1 MSGLIAAAVLAMLA
15 SAPTPPA
22 APAKAGAAV
31 TTKRT
36 NVGEAKRLYSIGEQA
51 MGKGRATEAV
61 DLWKRAILLLPATQ
75 DYDDLRH
82 RLVLRLGYGMMVASE
97 SSGQRAY
104 AVDAAQMLD
113 RYAARHEQL
122 FGDGEKAEKQRAEV
136 YELLYEVETKLDATR
151 GTPDADAPPEIATTT
166 PDEGAPELE
175 QRKVSVPGKRKLARP
190 SVDDPQVRARLNSR
204 ATNVETGLV
213 MAAPGFQKVHSARG
227 QVRMHG
233 LARPVGTGV
242 GSADLQSLAR
252 AAFVSVR
259 PALRACFAQA
269 FARTPT
275 EYVDTQAELV
285 VEADGSVSAAEIVG
299 RSVVD
304 ATGSKCVRERLADA
318 SIADGAPG
326 ERMRLRVPLLFY
338 WQQEIVIDEAT
349 GQTGRDMDFLF
360 RPRTPNE
367 GQVSPMPP
375 IEGRDFR
382 KPQST
387 TW

>member
-1 MSGLIAAAVLAMLA
+1 MTGLITAAVWAWLA
-15 SAPTPPA
+15 SAPTDAA
-22 APAKAGAAV
+22 APAERGTAV
-31 TTKRT
+31 TTNRT

-61 DLWKRAILLLPATQ
+61 ALWKRAILLLPATK

-82 RLVLRLGYGMMVASE
+82 RLVLRLGYGMMLASE

-113 RYAARHEQL
+113 RYAARHEEL
-122 FGDGEKAEKQRAEV
+122 FGDGEKAEQQRAEV
-136 YELLYEVETKLDATR
+136 YELLYEVETKLEATR
-151 GTPDADAPPEIATTT
+151 GKPDADAPPEVAATT

-213 MAAPGFQKVHSARG
+213 MAAPGFQKLHPARG
-227 QVRMHG
+227 LVRMHG
-233 LARPVGTGV
+233 LARPIGSSN
-242 GSADLQSLAR
+242 GSADLQSIAR

-259 PALRACFAQA
+259 PALRTCFAQA

-285 VEADGSVSAAEIVG
+285 VEPDGSVSAAEIVG
-299 RSVVD
+299 SNVVD
-304 ATGSKCVRERLADA
+304 AAGSKCVRERLADA
-318 SIADGAPG
+318 SIEGGAPS
-326 ERMRLRVPLLFY
+326 ERVRVRVPLLFY
-338 WQQEIVIDEAT
+338 WEDARLIDEAN
-349 GQTGRDMDFLF
+349 GQTGRDMEFLF
-360 RPRTPNE
+360 RKREMNY
-367 GQVSPMPP
+367 GLDSPMPS
-375 IEGRDFR
+375 IEGGDFR
-382 KPQST
+382 TSQSL